1 MVLASSFA
9 GEPETKLRGLIRAY
23 IEEAASV
30 EWPMMARQTASLKAT
45 PRPLAEALQLVLS
58 LTTAGPGQETAQHE
72 IASALET
79 ALDARRQRIIVSR
92 AEVNPVKWFCLL
104 LQAVCAL
111 LAIAFV
117 HGDNRLASALAMGLY
132 ATGIAASLLLIAA
145 HDRPFTG
152 QLAVTPEPLLQIMP
166 EKPADR

>member
-1 MVLASSFA
+1 M
-9 GEPETKLRGLIRAY
+9 
-23 IEEAASV
+23 
-30 EWPMMARQTASLKAT
+30 
-45 PRPLAEALQLVLS
+45 
-58 LTTAGPGQETAQHE
+58 
-72 IASALET
+72 
-79 ALDARRQRIIVSR
+79 
-92 AEVNPVKWFCLL
+92 
-104 LQAVCAL
+104 CAL